1 MVSIIEIVSGA
12 LSLIAGLMATL
23 AGGVMGG
30 AVSSMSADQL
40 AEAGVTAADAGML
53 SVATS
58 MMAVILI
65 VAAAVSILEGV
76 LGIRAA
82 NDASKIMPVWILAI
96 IGLVGA
102 VITIIVS
109 IANGSFAA
117 NAVSNI
123 ITLVIDGLM
132 FWIANNIK
140 TMPQKAHTCKT
151 AKSAAHERAR
161 ALAPAKTAFPYT
173 EPGPPAPCYQTPS
186 KSVTRMV

>member
-1 MVSIIEIVSGA
+1 
-12 LSLIAGLMATL
+12 MATL
-23 AGGVMGG
+23 AGGAMGG

-82 NDASKIMPVWILAI
+82 KDASKIMPVWILAI

-140 TMPQKAHTCKT
+140 TEAGK
-151 AKSAAHERAR
+151 
-161 ALAPAKTAFPYT
+161 
-173 EPGPPAPCYQTPS
+173 
-186 KSVTRMV
+186 